1 MFTVMAAT
9 TVVVKVE
16 LARDMFWRVRLL
28 PRLVAKIHTIWTM
41 TKIIIV
47 ATSASELKG
56 HATGLWI
63 EELAVPYYKFK
74 EAGFEVVIASP
85 AGGPIPI
92 DKSSM
97 GEGFFDA
104 TSKKFMVC
112 TAI

>member
-1 MFTVMAAT
+1 
-9 TVVVKVE
+9 
-16 LARDMFWRVRLL
+16 
-28 PRLVAKIHTIWTM
+28 M

-112 TAI
+112 PVI

>member
-1 MFTVMAAT
+1 
-9 TVVVKVE
+9 
-16 LARDMFWRVRLL
+16 
-28 PRLVAKIHTIWTM
+28 M

-74 EAGFEVVIASP
+74 EAGFDVVIASP
-85 AGGPIPI
+85 IGGPIPI

-97 GEGFFDA
+97 GEGFFDDA
-104 TSKKFMVC
+104 SKKFMVSP
-112 TAI
+112 II